1 VVSDNGTKRKI
12 LEACHNDAV
21 GGCHF
26 GRDKT
31 AAKVSARYYWKTLS
45 NDVADWVRYV
55 AVVDPCMNVCIYIYT
70 YIVWKL
76 HCHCDV
82 IMIMPVIDCYR

>member
-1 VVSDNGTKRKI
+1 MINFVHSHPLTLYVILCACNIQVVSDNGTKQKI

-21 GGCHF
+21 GGYHF

-45 NDVADWVRYV
+45 NDEKLLFMTVDSI
-55 AVVDPCMNVCIYIYT
+55 VVN
-70 YIVWKL
+70 
-76 HCHCDV
+76 
-82 IMIMPVIDCYR
+82 